1 MCCPFF
7 PVHRSPSPSTV
18 TSWIWCSSLS
28 HSSGEQLS
36 SLLSIHLLQT
46 TRVLVLKWQQSPSM
60 SVCVMQCEPQRL
72 IYNAALLCLGTSYY
86 YEEALQL
93 TGSCWSSVS
102 THRQLPPSYFIHLCH
117 ALTSTGA
124 YLRHLCGPPSK
135 QEKRSSTKKKSVLK
149 YEHVLI

>member
-7 PVHRSPSPSTV
+7 PFHRSPSPSTV

-36 SLLSIHLLQT
+36 SLLSILLLSNHT
-46 TRVLVLKWQQSPSM
+46 CVGVKAAAVAFDVYVC
-60 SVCVMQCEPQRL
+60 VCVMQCEPQRL

-93 TGSCWSSVS
+93 TGLCRSSVS
-102 THRQLPPSYFIHLCH
+102 TRRQLP
-117 ALTSTGA
+117 ALLFYTPVSRSHKHRCFLKA
-124 YLRHLCGPPSK
+124 SLR
-135 QEKRSSTKKKSVLK
+135 STK
-149 YEHVLI
+149 